1 MKAENKLDWSVLQG
15 SVITFVVSIA
25 ISAALIGSTWYYKDK
40 MHREYQM
47 QKSRFQSISNQY
59 LAVDQEEKLIRDY
72 YPKFVELYNKG
83 IIGQERRLT
92 WIETLNNAEDRIK
105 LPSITYDIASQNKY
119 VPDYSLNIGNFQ
131 IYSSPMKLNMNLLHE
146 GDLKKL
152 LDALSTNAPGIYNV
166 SNCKLRPSGQIIL
179 DDASKGNITAECELK
194 WFNIKK
200 SDGSEIKLSS

>member
-15 SVITFVVSIA
+15 SVITFVVCIA
-25 ISAALIGSTWYYKDK
+25 ISATLVGTRWYYKEK

-59 LAVDQEEKLIRDY
+59 LAVDQEEKLIRDF

-105 LPSITYDIASQNKY
+105 LPSITYDIASQTKY
-119 VPDYSLNIGNFQ
+119 TPDYSLNTGNFQ
-131 IYSSPMKLNMNLLHE
+131 IYTSPMKLNMNLLHE
-146 GDLKKL
+146 GDLKKM
-152 LDALSTNAPGIYNV
+152 LDTLSTNAPGIYNV

-179 DDASKGNITAECELK
+179 DNASKGNITAECELK

>member
-72 YPKFVELYNKG
+72 YPKFVELYNRG

-92 WIETLNNAEDRIK
+92 WIETLNNAEDQIK

>member
-15 SVITFVVSIA
+15 SVITFIISIV
-25 ISAALIGSTWYYKDK
+25 ISATLIGSTWYYRDK
-40 MHREYQM
+40 MQREYQL

-83 IIGQERRLT
+83 ILGQERRLN
-92 WIETLNNAEDRIK
+92 WIETLHNAEEQIK
-105 LPSITYDIASQNKY
+105 LPSITYDIASQTKFI
-119 VPDYSLNIGNFQ
+119 PDYSLNMGNFQ

-146 GDLKKL
+146 GDLQEL
-152 LDALSTNAPGIYNV
+152 LNTLDSQAPGIYNV
-166 SNCKLRPSGQIIL
+166 SSCKLSRSGMIKI
-179 DDASKGNITAECELK
+179 DDPRKGNITAECELK

>member
-15 SVITFVVSIA
+15 SAITFVVSIA

-72 YPKFVELYNKG
+72 YPKFVELYNRG

-92 WIETLNNAEDRIK
+92 WIETLNNAEDQIK

-179 DDASKGNITAECELK
+179 DDAKKGNVTAECELK

>member
-200 SDGSEIKLSS
+200 SDGSEIKISS

>member
-179 DDASKGNITAECELK
+179 DDAKKGNVTAECELK